1 MNSTTP
7 LSERFYMG
15 GQSSPVCNLGGPTSL
30 LGFKLRGLGPSDLR
44 RVIPPKRGEDEA
56 TTSSERDASGSIT
69 SPGRDVTGG
78 DFAVTAFAD
87 LSFDLPLKVFRE
99 SGVHGHVFI
108 NAGNL
113 VKLTDDEFK
122 NFSVK
127 RFLEMFRS
135 SAGFGIIFPTRFF
148 RMEVHLFLNFMQ
160 NSL

>member
-1 MNSTTP
+1 
-7 LSERFYMG
+7 MG
-15 GQSSPVCNLGGPTSL
+15 GHSSPVCNLGGPTSL

-56 TTSSERDASGSIT
+56 TVSSERDASGSIT

-113 VKLTDDEFK
+113 VKLTDNEFK
-122 NFSVK
+122 NLSVK

-135 SAGFGIIFPTRFF
+135 SA
-148 RMEVHLFLNFMQ
+148 
-160 NSL
+160 